1 VASLIAATGAVE
13 LAAASSAPLPQF
25 FKGGVTE
32 TPIFTA
38 GERGREMMVTPSG
51 EISLTPSTTTVYKAP
66 IGTRIFNNDDTERMI
81 KYASNHVTSSTSQS
95 MPVITVQGMDDKK
108 IVAKLEDVAETI
120 VSGVFAAR
128 TPATNM
134 NVIADAMRAQQNLR
148 R

>member
-1 VASLIAATGAVE
+1 
-13 LAAASSAPLPQF
+13 
-25 FKGGVTE
+25 
-32 TPIFTA
+32 
-38 GERGREMMVTPSG
+38 
-51 EISLTPSTTTVYKAP
+51 
-66 IGTRIFNNDDTERMI
+66 
-81 KYASNHVTSSTSQS
+81 